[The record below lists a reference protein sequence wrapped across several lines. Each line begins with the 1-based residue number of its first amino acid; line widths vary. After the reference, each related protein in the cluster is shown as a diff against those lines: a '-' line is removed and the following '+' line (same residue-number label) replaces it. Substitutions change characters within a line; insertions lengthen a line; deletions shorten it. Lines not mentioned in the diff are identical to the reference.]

1 MADKKKKG
9 FSLDK
14 GKETKSEGFNI
25 SKGDKTTSSFG
36 LDKGSKKVSSKKSVV
51 SKKSDTKKSSV
62 VKDSTKSSSSK
73 DPQKTANQTTNSQNT
88 KSNNS
93 KLYALIGIAAILVV
107 VFLIFSG
114 DDKSTNP
121 SSLSNE
127 VVENSGSNLEGVS
140 GENEMNNN
148 NEMSVDNSND
158 SNDSGNKSND
168 SSTVESSDVN
178 TNKESNQSNSSTDN
192 TNNVVADS
200 SDSSEDANNSID
212 TSNSESNSSVA
223 ENSTT
228 TNSQSNNSKQV
239 SFSNNDILYYFQFGS
254 SYINP
259 NDRVLNKL
267 ADELKSNNSKIKLVG
282 HTDSTGSEAVNL
294 EISKSRAQAVF
305 SFLVSKGV
313 NRNLISVDGLGESKP
328 LNGNSN
334 AEERSSNRR
343 VEIIL
348 N

>member
-1 MADKKKKG
+1 MADNKKKG

-36 LDKGSKKVSSKKSVV
+36 LDKGSKKVSSKKTVV

-73 DPQKTANQTTNSQNT
+73 DPQKTATQTTNSQNT

-93 KLYALIGIAAILVV
+93 KLYALIGVAAILVV

-158 SNDSGNKSND
+158 SNDSGNKSDD
-168 SSTVESSDVN
+168 SSI
-178 TNKESNQSNSSTDN
+178 DN
-192 TNNVVADS
+192 NNNNNNNNNNVVADS

>member
-36 LDKGSKKVSSKKSVV
+36 LDKGSKKVSSKKTVV
-51 SKKSDTKKSSV
+51 SKKSDTKKSS
-62 VKDSTKSSSSK
+62 SSK
-73 DPQKTANQTTNSQNT
+73 DSQKTATQTTSSQNT

-93 KLYALIGIAAILVV
+93 KLYALIGVAAVV
-107 VFLIFSG
+107 VIVFLIFSG

-127 VVENSGSNLEGVS
+127 VVENSESNIEGVS
-140 GENEMNNN
+140 GENEMNDN

-158 SNDSGNKSND
+158 S
-168 SSTVESSDVN
+168 STVASSDGN
-178 TNKESNQSNSSTDN
+178 TNKESNESNSSTDN
-192 TNNVVADS
+192 TNAVADS
-200 SDSSEDANNSID
+200 SDFSENVNNS
-212 TSNSESNSSVA
+212 ERNSSVA
-223 ENSTT
+223 ENNTN
-228 TNSQSNNSKQV
+228 TNSQSGTSKQI

-267 ADELKSNNSKIKLVG
+267 ANELKSSNSRIKLVG
-282 HTDSTGSEAVNL
+282 HSDSTGSEDINL

-305 SFLVSKGV
+305 SFLISKGV
-313 NRNLISVDGLGESKP
+313 SRNLMSVDGLGEAKP
-328 LNGNSN
+328 LNGNASP
-334 AEERSSNRR
+334 EERASNRR

>member
-1 MADKKKKG
+1 MADNKKKG

-14 GKETKSEGFNI
+14 GKETKSDGFNI
-25 SKGDKTTSSFG
+25 SKGAKTTSSFG
-36 LDKGSKKVSSKKSVV
+36 LDKGSKKVSSKKTVV
-51 SKKSDTKKSSV
+51 SKKIDTKKSSV

-73 DPQKTANQTTNSQNT
+73 DPQKTATQTTNSQNT

-93 KLYALIGIAAILVV
+93 KLYALIGVAAILVV

-158 SNDSGNKSND
+158 SGNKSDD

-178 TNKESNQSNSSTDN
+178 TNKESNQSNSSIDN
-192 TNNVVADS
+192 NNNNNNVVADS
-200 SDSSEDANNSID
+200 SENINNSID

-223 ENSTT
+223 ENSTK
-228 TNSQSNNSKQV
+228 TNSQSSNSKQI

>member
-1 MADKKKKG
+1 MADNKKKG

-14 GKETKSEGFNI
+14 GKETKSDGFNI
-25 SKGDKTTSSFG
+25 SKGAKTTSSFG
-36 LDKGSKKVSSKKSVV
+36 LDKGSKKVSSKKTVV
-51 SKKSDTKKSSV
+51 SKKIDTKKSSV
-62 VKDSTKSSSSK
+62 LKDSTKSSSSK
-73 DPQKTANQTTNSQNT
+73 DPQKTATQTTNSQNT

-93 KLYALIGIAAILVV
+93 KLYALIGVAAILVV

-158 SNDSGNKSND
+158 SGNKSDD

>member
-9 FSLDK
+9 FSLNK

-25 SKGDKTTSSFG
+25 SKGDKTTSSFE
-36 LDKGSKKVSSKKSVV
+36 LDKGSKKVSTKKTVV
-51 SKKSDTKKSSV
+51 SKKIDTKKSSV

-73 DPQKTANQTTNSQNT
+73 DPQKTATQTTSSQNT

-93 KLYALIGIAAILVV
+93 KLYALIGVAAILVV

-140 GENEMNNN
+140 GENELDND

-158 SNDSGNKSND
+158 SNDSGNNSED
-168 SSTVESSDVN
+168 SSTVASSDVN
-178 TNKESNQSNSSTDN
+178 TNKENNQSNSSLDN
-192 TNNVVADS
+192 NNVVADS
-200 SDSSEDANNSID
+200 SDSLEDANNSID

>member
-36 LDKGSKKVSSKKSVV
+36 LDKGSKKVSSKKTVV

-62 VKDSTKSSSSK
+62 VKDSTKNSSSK
-73 DPQKTANQTTNSQNT
+73 DPQKTATQTTSSQNT

-93 KLYALIGIAAILVV
+93 KLYALIGVAAILVV

-158 SNDSGNKSND
+158 SGNKSDD
-168 SSTVESSDVN
+168 SSTLESSDVN
-178 TNKESNQSNSSTDN
+178 TNKESNQSNSSIDN
-192 TNNVVADS
+192 NNVVVDS

-212 TSNSESNSSVA
+212 TSNSESNISEA
-223 ENSTT
+223 ENSTA
-228 TNSQSNNSKQV
+228 TNSQSNNSKQI

-328 LNGNSN
+328 LNRNSN

>member
-1 MADKKKKG
+1 MADNKKKG

-14 GKETKSEGFNI
+14 GKETKSDGFNI
-25 SKGDKTTSSFG
+25 SKGAKTTSSFG
-36 LDKGSKKVSSKKSVV
+36 LDKGSKKVSSKKTVV
-51 SKKSDTKKSSV
+51 SKKIDTKKSSV

-73 DPQKTANQTTNSQNT
+73 DPQKTATQTTNSQNT

-93 KLYALIGIAAILVV
+93 KLYALIGVAAILVV

-158 SNDSGNKSND
+158 SGNKSDD

-178 TNKESNQSNSSTDN
+178 TNEESNQSNSSIDN
-192 TNNVVADS
+192 NNNNVVADS

-305 SFLVSKGV
+305 NFLVSKGV

>member
-36 LDKGSKKVSSKKSVV
+36 LDKGSKKVSSKKTVV
-51 SKKSDTKKSSV
+51 SKKSDTKKSS
-62 VKDSTKSSSSK
+62 SSK
-73 DPQKTANQTTNSQNT
+73 DSQKTATQTTSSQNT

-93 KLYALIGIAAILVV
+93 KLYALIGVAAILVV

-127 VVENSGSNLEGVS
+127 VVENSESNIEGVS
-140 GENEMNNN
+140 GENEMNDN

-158 SNDSGNKSND
+158 S
-168 SSTVESSDVN
+168 STVASSDGN
-178 TNKESNQSNSSTDN
+178 TNKESNESNSSTDN
-192 TNNVVADS
+192 TNAVADS
-200 SDSSEDANNSID
+200 SDFSENVN
-212 TSNSESNSSVA
+212 NSESNSSVA
-223 ENSTT
+223 ENNTN
-228 TNSQSNNSKQV
+228 TNSQSGTSKQI

-267 ADELKSNNSKIKLVG
+267 ANELKSSNSRIKLVG
-282 HTDSTGSEAVNL
+282 HSDSTGSEDINL

-305 SFLVSKGV
+305 SFLISKGV
-313 NRNLISVDGLGESKP
+313 SRNLMSVDGLGEAKP
-328 LNGNSN
+328 LNGNASP
-334 AEERSSNRR
+334 EERASNRR

>member
-36 LDKGSKKVSSKKSVV
+36 LDKGSKKVSSKKTVV
-51 SKKSDTKKSSV
+51 SKKSDTKKI
-62 VKDSTKSSSSK
+62 SSSK
-73 DPQKTANQTTNSQNT
+73 DSQKTATQTTSSQNT

-93 KLYALIGIAAILVV
+93 KLYALIGVAAVVVV

-127 VVENSGSNLEGVS
+127 VVENSESNIEGVS
-140 GENEMNNN
+140 GENEMNDN

-158 SNDSGNKSND
+158 S
-168 SSTVESSDVN
+168 STVASSDGN
-178 TNKESNQSNSSTDN
+178 TNKESNESNSSTDN
-192 TNNVVADS
+192 TNAVADS
-200 SDSSEDANNSID
+200 SDFSENVN
-212 TSNSESNSSVA
+212 NSESNSSVA
-223 ENSTT
+223 ENNTN
-228 TNSQSNNSKQV
+228 TNSQSGTSKQI

-267 ADELKSNNSKIKLVG
+267 ANELKSSNSRIKLVG
-282 HTDSTGSEAVNL
+282 HSDSTGSEDINL

-305 SFLVSKGV
+305 SFLISKGV
-313 NRNLISVDGLGESKP
+313 SRNLMSVDGLGEAKP
-328 LNGNSN
+328 LNGNASP
-334 AEERSSNRR
+334 EERASNRR

>member
-36 LDKGSKKVSSKKSVV
+36 LDKGSKKVSSKKTVV
-51 SKKSDTKKSSV
+51 SKKSDTKKSS
-62 VKDSTKSSSSK
+62 SSK
-73 DPQKTANQTTNSQNT
+73 DSQKTATQTTSSQNT

-93 KLYALIGIAAILVV
+93 KLYALIGVAAVV
-107 VFLIFSG
+107 VIVFLIFSG

-127 VVENSGSNLEGVS
+127 VVENSESNIEGVS
-140 GENEMNNN
+140 GENEMNDN

-158 SNDSGNKSND
+158 S
-168 SSTVESSDVN
+168 STVASSDGN
-178 TNKESNQSNSSTDN
+178 TNKESNESNSSTDN
-192 TNNVVADS
+192 TNAVADS
-200 SDSSEDANNSID
+200 SDFSENVNNS
-212 TSNSESNSSVA
+212 ERNSSVA
-223 ENSTT
+223 ENNTN
-228 TNSQSNNSKQV
+228 TNSQSGTSKQI

-267 ADELKSNNSKIKLVG
+267 ANELKSSNSRIKLVG
-282 HTDSTGSEAVNL
+282 HSDSIGSEDINL

-305 SFLVSKGV
+305 SFLISKGV
-313 NRNLISVDGLGESKP
+313 SRNLMSVDGLGEAKP
-328 LNGNSN
+328 LNGNASP
-334 AEERSSNRR
+334 EERASNRR

>member
-1 MADKKKKG
+1 MADNKKKG

-14 GKETKSEGFNI
+14 GKETKSDGFNI
-25 SKGDKTTSSFG
+25 SKGAKTTSSFG
-36 LDKGSKKVSSKKSVV
+36 LDKGSKKVSSKKTVV
-51 SKKSDTKKSSV
+51 SKKIDTKKSSV

-73 DPQKTANQTTNSQNT
+73 DPQKTATQTTNSQNT

-93 KLYALIGIAAILVV
+93 KLYALIGVAAILVV

-158 SNDSGNKSND
+158 SGNKSDD

-178 TNKESNQSNSSTDN
+178 TNKESNQSNSSIDN
-192 TNNVVADS
+192 NNNNNNNVVADS
-200 SDSSEDANNSID
+200 SENINNSID

-305 SFLVSKGV
+305 NFLVSKGV
-313 NRNLISVDGLGESKP
+313 DRNLISVDGLGESNP
-328 LNGNSN
+328 LNGNTN
-334 AEERSSNRR
+334 AEERASNRR

>member
-1 MADKKKKG
+1 MADNKKKG

-36 LDKGSKKVSSKKSVV
+36 LDKGSKKVSSKKTVV

-62 VKDSTKSSSSK
+62 VKDSAKSSNST
-73 DPQKTANQTTNSQNT
+73 DPQKTSTQTTSSQNT

-93 KLYALIGIAAILVV
+93 KLYALIGIAAIVVV

-114 DDKSTNP
+114 DEKSTNP

-127 VVENSGSNLEGVS
+127 VVENSGSNLDGLS
-140 GENEMNNN
+140 GENEMDND

-158 SNDSGNKSND
+158 SNDSGNNSD
-168 SSTVESSDVN
+168 DLSTVASSDVN
-178 TNKESNQSNSSTDN
+178 TNKENNQSNSSLDN
-192 TNNVVADS
+192 NNVVADS
-200 SDSSEDANNSID
+200 SENANNSIN

-228 TNSQSNNSKQV
+228 TNSQSSNSKQI

>member
-36 LDKGSKKVSSKKSVV
+36 LDKGSKKVSSKKTVV
-51 SKKSDTKKSSV
+51 SKKSDTKKSS
-62 VKDSTKSSSSK
+62 SSK
-73 DPQKTANQTTNSQNT
+73 DSQKTATQTTSSQNT

-93 KLYALIGIAAILVV
+93 KLYALIGVAAVVVV

-127 VVENSGSNLEGVS
+127 VVENSESNIEGVS
-140 GENEMNNN
+140 GENEMNDN

-158 SNDSGNKSND
+158 S
-168 SSTVESSDVN
+168 STVASSDGN
-178 TNKESNQSNSSTDN
+178 TNKESNESNSSTDN
-192 TNNVVADS
+192 TNAVADS
-200 SDSSEDANNSID
+200 SDFSENVN
-212 TSNSESNSSVA
+212 NSESNSSVA
-223 ENSTT
+223 ENNTN
-228 TNSQSNNSKQV
+228 TNSQSGTSKQI

-267 ADELKSNNSKIKLVG
+267 ANELKSSNSRIKLVG
-282 HTDSTGSEAVNL
+282 HSDSTGSEDINL

-305 SFLVSKGV
+305 SFLISKGV
-313 NRNLISVDGLGESKP
+313 SRNLMSVDGLGEAKP
-328 LNGNSN
+328 LNGNASP
-334 AEERSSNRR
+334 EERASNRR

>member
-36 LDKGSKKVSSKKSVV
+36 LDKGSKKVSSKKTVV
-51 SKKSDTKKSSV
+51 SKKSDTKKSS
-62 VKDSTKSSSSK
+62 SSK
-73 DPQKTANQTTNSQNT
+73 DSQKTATQTTSSQNT

-93 KLYALIGIAAILVV
+93 KLYALIGVAAVV
-107 VFLIFSG
+107 VIVFLIFSG

-127 VVENSGSNLEGVS
+127 VVENSESNIEGVS
-140 GENEMNNN
+140 GENEMNDN

-158 SNDSGNKSND
+158 S
-168 SSTVESSDVN
+168 STVASSDGN
-178 TNKESNQSNSSTDN
+178 TNKESNESNSSTDN
-192 TNNVVADS
+192 TNAVADS
-200 SDSSEDANNSID
+200 SDFSENVN
-212 TSNSESNSSVA
+212 NSESNSSVA
-223 ENSTT
+223 ENNTN
-228 TNSQSNNSKQV
+228 TNSQSGTSKQI

-267 ADELKSNNSKIKLVG
+267 ANELKSSNSRIKLVG
-282 HTDSTGSEAVNL
+282 HSDSTGSEDINL

-305 SFLVSKGV
+305 SFLISKGV
-313 NRNLISVDGLGESKP
+313 SRNLMSVDGLGEAKP
-328 LNGNSN
+328 LNGNASP
-334 AEERSSNRR
+334 EERASNRR

>member
-1 MADKKKKG
+1 MADNKKKG

-36 LDKGSKKVSSKKSVV
+36 LDKGSKKVSSKKTVV

-73 DPQKTANQTTNSQNT
+73 DPQKTATQTTNSQNT

-93 KLYALIGIAAILVV
+93 KLYALIGVAAILVV

-158 SNDSGNKSND
+158 SNDSGNKSDD
-168 SSTVESSDVN
+168 SSI
-178 TNKESNQSNSSTDN
+178 DN
-192 TNNVVADS
+192 NNNNNNNVVADS

>member
-1 MADKKKKG
+1 MADNKKKG

-36 LDKGSKKVSSKKSVV
+36 LDKGSKKVSSKKTVV
-51 SKKSDTKKSSV
+51 SKKIDTKKSSV
-62 VKDSTKSSSSK
+62 VKDSAKSSNST
-73 DPQKTANQTTNSQNT
+73 DPQKTSTQTTSSQNT

-93 KLYALIGIAAILVV
+93 KLYALIGIAAIVVV

-114 DDKSTNP
+114 DEKSTNP

-127 VVENSGSNLEGVS
+127 VVENSGSNLDGLS
-140 GENEMNNN
+140 GENEMDND
-148 NEMSVDNSND
+148 NEMSFDNSND
-158 SNDSGNKSND
+158 SNDSGNNSDD
-168 SSTVESSDVN
+168 SSTVASSDVN
-178 TNKESNQSNSSTDN
+178 TNKENNQSNSSLDN
-192 TNNVVADS
+192 NNVVADS
-200 SDSSEDANNSID
+200 SDSLEDANNSID

>member
-1 MADKKKKG
+1 MADNKKKG

-36 LDKGSKKVSSKKSVV
+36 LDKGSKKVSSKKTVV
-51 SKKSDTKKSSV
+51 SKKSDTKKSS
-62 VKDSTKSSSSK
+62 SSK
-73 DPQKTANQTTNSQNT
+73 DSQKTATQTTSSQNT

-93 KLYALIGIAAILVV
+93 KLYALIGVAAVVVV

-127 VVENSGSNLEGVS
+127 VVENSESNIEGVS
-140 GENEMNNN
+140 GENEMNDN

-158 SNDSGNKSND
+158 S
-168 SSTVESSDVN
+168 STVASSDGN
-178 TNKESNQSNSSTDN
+178 TNKESNESNSSTDN
-192 TNNVVADS
+192 TNAVADS
-200 SDSSEDANNSID
+200 SDFSENVN
-212 TSNSESNSSVA
+212 NSESNSSVA
-223 ENSTT
+223 ENNTN
-228 TNSQSNNSKQV
+228 TNSQSGTSKQI

-267 ADELKSNNSKIKLVG
+267 ANELKSSNSRIKLVG
-282 HTDSTGSEAVNL
+282 HSDSTGSEDINL

-305 SFLVSKGV
+305 SFLISKGV
-313 NRNLISVDGLGESKP
+313 SRNLMSVDGLGEAKP
-328 LNGNSN
+328 LNGNASP
-334 AEERSSNRR
+334 EERASNRR

>member
-1 MADKKKKG
+1 MADNKKKG

-14 GKETKSEGFNI
+14 GKETKSDGFNI
-25 SKGDKTTSSFG
+25 SKGAKTTSSFG
-36 LDKGSKKVSSKKSVV
+36 LDKGSKKVSSKKTIV
-51 SKKSDTKKSSV
+51 SKKIDTKKSSV

-73 DPQKTANQTTNSQNT
+73 DPQKTATQTTNSQNT

-93 KLYALIGIAAILVV
+93 KLYALIGVAAILVV

-148 NEMSVDNSND
+148 NEMTVDN
-158 SNDSGNKSND
+158 SNDSGNKSDD

-178 TNKESNQSNSSTDN
+178 TNKESNQSNSSIDN
-192 TNNVVADS
+192 NNVVADS
-200 SDSSEDANNSID
+200 SENINNSID

-223 ENSTT
+223 ENSTK
-228 TNSQSNNSKQV
+228 TNSQSSNSKQI

-305 SFLVSKGV
+305 NFLVSKGV
-313 NRNLISVDGLGESKP
+313 DRNLISVDGLGESKP
-328 LNGNSN
+328 LNGNTN
-334 AEERSSNRR
+334 AEERASNRR

>member
-73 DPQKTANQTTNSQNT
+73 NPQKTATQTTSSQNT

-93 KLYALIGIAAILVV
+93 KLYALIGVAAILVV

-121 SSLSNE
+121 TSLSNE

-148 NEMSVDNSND
+148 NEMFVDNSND
-158 SNDSGNKSND
+158 SENKSDD
-168 SSTVESSDVN
+168 SSTVVSSDVN
-178 TNKESNQSNSSTDN
+178 TNKESTQSNSSIDN
-192 TNNVVADS
+192 NNVVADS

-239 SFSNNDILYYFQFGS
+239 SFSNNDILYNFQFGS

-334 AEERSSNRR
+334 AEERASNRR

>member
-1 MADKKKKG
+1 MDN
-9 FSLDK
+9 D
-14 GKETKSEGFNI
+14 
-25 SKGDKTTSSFG
+25 
-36 LDKGSKKVSSKKSVV
+36 
-51 SKKSDTKKSSV
+51 
-62 VKDSTKSSSSK
+62 
-73 DPQKTANQTTNSQNT
+73 
-88 KSNNS
+88 
-93 KLYALIGIAAILVV
+93 
-107 VFLIFSG
+107 
-114 DDKSTNP
+114 
-121 SSLSNE
+121 
-127 VVENSGSNLEGVS
+127 
-140 GENEMNNN
+140 

-158 SNDSGNKSND
+158 SNDSGNNSDD
-168 SSTVESSDVN
+168 SSTVASSDVN
-178 TNKESNQSNSSTDN
+178 TNEESNQSNSSIEN
-192 TNNVVADS
+192 NNVVADS
-200 SDSSEDANNSID
+200 SDSSENTNNSID

-239 SFSNNDILYYFQFGS
+239 SFSNNDILYYFQFVS

>member
-36 LDKGSKKVSSKKSVV
+36 LDKGSKKVSSKKTVV

-62 VKDSTKSSSSK
+62 VKDSAKSSNST
-73 DPQKTANQTTNSQNT
+73 DPQKTSTQTTSSQNT

-93 KLYALIGIAAILVV
+93 KLYALIGIAAIVVV

-114 DDKSTNP
+114 DEKSTNP

-127 VVENSGSNLEGVS
+127 VVENSGSNLDGLS
-140 GENEMNNN
+140 GENEMDND

-158 SNDSGNKSND
+158 SNDSGNNSD
-168 SSTVESSDVN
+168 DLSTVASSDVN
-178 TNKESNQSNSSTDN
+178 TNKENNQSNSSLDN
-192 TNNVVADS
+192 NNVVADS
-200 SDSSEDANNSID
+200 SENANNSIN

-228 TNSQSNNSKQV
+228 TNSQSSNSKQI

>member
-36 LDKGSKKVSSKKSVV
+36 LDKGSKKVSSKKTVV
-51 SKKSDTKKSSV
+51 SKKSDTKKSS
-62 VKDSTKSSSSK
+62 SSK
-73 DPQKTANQTTNSQNT
+73 DSQKTATQITSSQNT

-93 KLYALIGIAAILVV
+93 KLYALIGVAAVVVV

-121 SSLSNE
+121 SPLSNE
-127 VVENSGSNLEGVS
+127 VVENSESNIEGVS

-158 SNDSGNKSND
+158 S
-168 SSTVESSDVN
+168 STVASSDGN
-178 TNKESNQSNSSTDN
+178 TNKESNESNSSTDN
-192 TNNVVADS
+192 TNAVADS
-200 SDSSEDANNSID
+200 SDLSENVNNSID
-212 TSNSESNSSVA
+212 TNNSESNSSVA
-223 ENSTT
+223 ENNTN
-228 TNSQSNNSKQV
+228 TNSQSGNSKQI

-267 ADELKSNNSKIKLVG
+267 ANELKSSNSRIKLVG
-282 HTDSTGSEAVNL
+282 HTDSTGSEDINL

-305 SFLVSKGV
+305 SFLISKGV
-313 NRNLISVDGLGESKP
+313 SRNLMSVDGLGEAKP
-328 LNGNSN
+328 LNGNASP
-334 AEERSSNRR
+334 EERASNRR

>member
-36 LDKGSKKVSSKKSVV
+36 LDKGSKKVSTKKTVV
-51 SKKSDTKKSSV
+51 SKKIDTQKSSV
-62 VKDSTKSSSSK
+62 VKDSSKSSSSK
-73 DPQKTANQTTNSQNT
+73 NPQKTATQTTSSQNT

-93 KLYALIGIAAILVV
+93 KLYALIGVAAILVI

-148 NEMSVDNSND
+148 NEMFVDNSND
-158 SNDSGNKSND
+158 LENKSDD

-178 TNKESNQSNSSTDN
+178 TNKESNKSNSSIDN
-192 TNNVVADS
+192 NNVVSDS

-212 TSNSESNSSVA
+212 TSNSESNISVA

-228 TNSQSNNSKQV
+228 TNSQSNNSKQI

>member
-36 LDKGSKKVSSKKSVV
+36 LDKGSKKVSSKKTVV
-51 SKKSDTKKSSV
+51 SKKSDTKKSS
-62 VKDSTKSSSSK
+62 SSK
-73 DPQKTANQTTNSQNT
+73 DSQKTATQTTSSQNT

-93 KLYALIGIAAILVV
+93 KLYALIGVAAVV
-107 VFLIFSG
+107 VIVFLIFSG

-127 VVENSGSNLEGVS
+127 VVENSESNIEGVS
-140 GENEMNNN
+140 GENEMNDN

-158 SNDSGNKSND
+158 S
-168 SSTVESSDVN
+168 STVASSDGN
-178 TNKESNQSNSSTDN
+178 TNKESNESNSSTDN
-192 TNNVVADS
+192 TNAVADS
-200 SDSSEDANNSID
+200 SDFSENVN
-212 TSNSESNSSVA
+212 NSESNSSVA
-223 ENSTT
+223 ENNTN
-228 TNSQSNNSKQV
+228 TNSQSGTSKQI

-267 ADELKSNNSKIKLVG
+267 ANELKSSNSRIKLVG
-282 HTDSTGSEAVNL
+282 HSDSTGSEDINL
-294 EISKSRAQAVF
+294 EISKSRAQAVL
-305 SFLVSKGV
+305 SFLISKGV
-313 NRNLISVDGLGESKP
+313 SRNLMSVDGLGEAKP
-328 LNGNSN
+328 LNGNASP
-334 AEERSSNRR
+334 EERASNRR

>member
-1 MADKKKKG
+1 MADNNKKG

-14 GKETKSEGFNI
+14 GKETKSDGFNI
-25 SKGDKTTSSFG
+25 SKGAKTTSSFG
-36 LDKGSKKVSSKKSVV
+36 LDKGSKKVSSKKTIV
-51 SKKSDTKKSSV
+51 SKKIDTKKSSV

-73 DPQKTANQTTNSQNT
+73 DPQKTATQTTNSQNT

-93 KLYALIGIAAILVV
+93 KLYALIGVAAILVV

-148 NEMSVDNSND
+148 NEMTVDN
-158 SNDSGNKSND
+158 SNDSGNKSDD

-178 TNKESNQSNSSTDN
+178 TNKESNQSNSSIDN
-192 TNNVVADS
+192 NNVVADS
-200 SDSSEDANNSID
+200 SENINNSID

-223 ENSTT
+223 ENSTK
-228 TNSQSNNSKQV
+228 TNSQSSNSKQI

-282 HTDSTGSEAVNL
+282 HTDSTGSEALNQ

-305 SFLVSKGV
+305 NFLVSKGV
-313 NRNLISVDGLGESKP
+313 DRNLISVDGLGESKP
-328 LNGNSN
+328 LNGNTN
-334 AEERSSNRR
+334 AEERASNRR